1 MSVSIDIL
9 QATETQ
15 LEHIQEL
22 AYAIWPSYYQ
32 NIISLDQIEYM
43 LRELYSE
50 EALMKQMNDGQVF
63 YLIWKGKQAI
73 GFMGLTQKSES
84 DQKVDKLYLLDE
96 FRGTGLG
103 RKMLDKAE
111 ELARQH
117 LCRFLVLNVNRFNK
131 SLEFYRKAGF
141 KVREE
146 VDLPFG
152 PFWLN
157 DFVMEKEV
165 L

>member
-1 MSVSIDIL
+1 
-9 QATETQ
+9 
-15 LEHIQEL
+15 
-22 AYAIWPSYYQ
+22 
-32 NIISLDQIEYM
+32 
-43 LRELYSE
+43 
-50 EALMKQMNDGQVF
+50 
-63 YLIWKGKQAI
+63 
-73 GFMGLTQKSES
+73 
-84 DQKVDKLYLLDE
+84 LYLLDE